1 MDKRKKVLIAILSGS
16 ILLGALSFSAAVDE
30 NTGATSRLTLEDA
43 KRVIAAAEINATA
56 IGVPMNIAVVDVG
69 GDLVAFERM
78 DTAWLGSIDRAINK
92 AYTAVAFNMTT
103 EALGAASQP
112 GEPLF
117 GIEASNDGKLIIF
130 GGGIPLHRNG
140 ELVGA
145 IGVSGSSVPNDITVA
160 EAGEAAF

>member
-1 MDKRKKVLIAILSGS
+1 MDKRKKVLIAILSGA
-16 ILLGALSFSAAVDE
+16 ILLGALSFSVAIDDDY
-30 NTGATSRLTLEDA
+30 TSGLTLEDA
-43 KRVIAAAEINATA
+43 KRVIAAAEEKA
-56 IGVPMNIAVVDVG
+56 IAEGLRMNIAVADVG
-69 GDLVAFERM
+69 GNLVAFERM
-78 DTAWLGSIDRAINK
+78 DKAWLGSIDIAINK

-112 GEPLF
+112 EQSLF
-117 GIEASNDGKLIIF
+117 GIHASNDGKLIIF
-130 GGGIPLHRNG
+130 GGGIPLYRNG

>member
-1 MDKRKKVLIAILSGS
+1 MDKRKKVLIAILSGA
-16 ILLGALSFSAAVDE
+16 ILLGALSFSAAIDDDS
-30 NTGATSRLTLEDA
+30 TSGLSLEDA
-43 KRVIAAAEINATA
+43 KRVIAAAEDKA
-56 IGVPMNIAVVDVG
+56 IGEGLRMNIAVVDVG

-78 DTAWLGSIDRAINK
+78 DKAWLGSIDIAMNK

-103 EALGAASQP
+103 EALGNASQP

-130 GGGIPLHRNG
+130 GGGIPLYRNG

-145 IGVSGSSVPNDITVA
+145 IGVSGSAVPNDILVA
-160 EAGEAAF
+160 EAGVAAF

>member
-1 MDKRKKVLIAILSGS
+1 MDKRKKVLIAILSGA
-16 ILLGALSFSAAVDE
+16 ILLSALSFSAAVDE
-30 NTGATSRLTLEDA
+30 GAGTTSGLCLEDA
-43 KRVIAAAEINATA
+43 KRVIAAAEDKA
-56 IGVPMNIAVVDVG
+56 IAEGLRMNIAVVDVG

-78 DTAWLGSIDRAINK
+78 DKAWLGSIDIAINK

-103 EALGAASQP
+103 EALGNASQP

-117 GIEASNDGKLIIF
+117 GIHASNDGKLIIF
-130 GGGIPLHRNG
+130 GGGIPLYRNG

-145 IGVSGSSVPNDITVA
+145 IGVSGSSVPNDILVA

>member
-1 MDKRKKVLIAILSGS
+1 MDKRKKVIIAILSGAF
-16 ILLGALSFSAAVDE
+16 LLGALSFSAAVDDDS
-30 NTGATSRLTLEDA
+30 TSGLTLEDA
-43 KRVIAAAEINATA
+43 KRVIAAAEINATE

-69 GDLVAFERM
+69 GNLVAFERM
-78 DTAWLGSIDRAINK
+78 DKAWLGSVDIAINK

-117 GIEASNDGKLIIF
+117 GIESSNDGKLIIF

-160 EAGEAAF
+160 EAGAAAF